1 MAKLKSEDQMRR
13 EGGRERERERSTDI
27 DLARRI

>member
-1 MAKLKSEDQMRR
+1 VEHGLMAKLKSEEQMR
-13 EGGRERERERSTDI
+13 RERERSTDI